1 MCNLRWPEDIPHTR
15 APYPC
20 QVSQAAISCGSAPT
34 AQAGAAVLAAGGSAV
49 DAAVAAAFASTV
61 AEPGVSSLGGGGF
74 LLVRLPDGTQQVL
87 DFFTTVPSGPP
98 GVRETVTV
106 VYAGATQD
114 FHVGNA
120 TVAVPGCLDGF
131 LTAHRQWGRL
141 PLSEVVG
148 PAITYASEG
157 VLLDAR
163 QAHAMALIK
172 PVLLLT
178 EAARLRMAPAG
189 DLLGEGDRYQDPE
202 YAALL
207 RRVVAGEVR
216 GIADLIGEFA
226 TLMPEGPVVP
236 ADLQAFAPVTREPLV
251 APIRSGSITTNPLPS
266 LGGSI
271 VAHVLRDLADESHP
285 TPRAIVEALVE
296 TTAWLKA
303 QVTGPVATQGTT
315 HISVVDSEGMVAA
328 LSVSNGV
335 GGGVFLPGTGI
346 HLNNMMGE
354 DDLHPGGPEAAVPG
368 QRIRSMMAPSIV
380 DYDGGSLV
388 LGTGGSER
396 IRSALTR
403 VITLMLGGDA
413 DLAGAVEAPRVH
425 VDNQGV
431 IQVEPGLPDEQVE
444 QLRGLGEVSLWP
456 QRHFYF
462 GGVNAVHVGP
472 QGTAAHADPR
482 RGGAA
487 IVVG

>member
-1 MCNLRWPEDIPHTR
+1 
-15 APYPC
+15 
-20 QVSQAAISCGSAPT
+20 
-34 AQAGAAVLAAGGSAV
+34 V

-74 LLVRLPDGTQQVL
+74 LLVRLPDGRQQVL
-87 DFFTTVPSGPP
+87 DFFTAVPSGPA
-98 GVRETVTV
+98 GQRDTVTV
-106 VYAGATQD
+106 VYSGATQD

-131 LTAHRQWGRL
+131 LTAHREWGRL
-141 PLSEVVG
+141 PRPDVVAT
-148 PAITYASEG
+148 AIEYATDG

-163 QAHAMALIK
+163 QAHAMALIE

-178 EAARLRMAPAG
+178 ESARERMAPTGA
-189 DLLGEGDRYQDPE
+189 LLGDGQIYRDAQ

-207 RRVVAGEVR
+207 TRVSSGAVG
-216 GIADLIGEFA
+216 GIADLADEFER
-226 TLMPEGPVVP
+226 LMPEGPVTA
-236 ADLQAFAPVTREPLV
+236 ADLLAFAPIRRDPLV
-251 APIRSGSITTNPLPS
+251 ADIRSGSITTNPLPS
-266 LGGSI
+266 LGGTI

-285 TPRAIVEALVE
+285 SPRAIAEALVE

-303 QVTGPVATQGTT
+303 QVSGPVSSAGTT
-315 HISVVDSEGMVAA
+315 HISVVDGDGMAAA
-328 LSVSNGV
+328 LTLSNGV

-354 DDLHPGGPEAAVPG
+354 DDLHPGGPEAAVAG
-368 QRIRSMMAPSIV
+368 ERIRSMMAPSIV

-431 IQVEPGLPDEQVE
+431 IQVEPGLPVGQVDA
-444 QLRGLGEVSLWP
+444 LRSLGEVSLWP
-456 QRHFYF
+456 ERHFYF
-462 GGVNAVHVGP
+462 GGVNAIHVGP
-472 QGTAAHADPR
+472 DGTSAHADPR

-487 IVVG
+487 IVV

>member
-1 MCNLRWPEDIPHTR
+1 MRGR

-20 QVSQAAISCGSAPT
+20 HVSQAAISCGSAPT
-34 AQAGAAVLAAGGSAV
+34 AHAGAEVLRSGGNAV
-49 DAAVAAAFASTV
+49 DAAIAAAFASTV
-61 AEPGVSSLGGGGF
+61 SEPGVSSLGGGGF
-74 LLVRLPDGTQQVL
+74 LLVRLPDGTQHVL
-87 DFFTTVPSGPP
+87 DFFTTVPSGPA
-98 GVRETVTV
+98 GQRETVTV
-106 VYAGATQD
+106 VYSGATQD

-131 LTAHRQWGRL
+131 LDAHRRWGRL
-141 PLSEVVG
+141 PLPEVVAT
-148 PAITYASEG
+148 AIDFAANG

-163 QAHAMALIK
+163 QAHAMALIE

-178 EAARLRMAPAG
+178 EASRQRMAPAG
-189 DLLGEGDRYQDPE
+189 VLLGDGDRYRDPE
-202 YAALL
+202 LAALL
-207 RRVVAGEVR
+207 KRVAAGEVR
-216 GIADLIGEFA
+216 GVADLAAQFA
-226 TLMPEGPVVP
+226 ELMPDGPVTQE
-236 ADLQAFAPVTREPLV
+236 DLRAFSPVLREPLV
-251 APIRSGSITTNPLPS
+251 AGIRSGTVTTNPLPS
-266 LGGSI
+266 LGGTI

-285 TPRAIVEALVE
+285 SPRAIAEALVE

-303 QVTGPVATQGTT
+303 RVSGPVSAAGTT
-315 HISVVDSEGMVAA
+315 HISVVDADGMAAA
-328 LSVSNGV
+328 LTVSNGV

-354 DDLHPGGPEAAVPG
+354 DDLHPGGPDAAVAG
-368 QRIRSMMAPSIV
+368 ERIRSMMAPSIV
-380 DYDGGSLV
+380 DYDGGCLI

-431 IQVEPGLPDEQVE
+431 IQVEPGLPDRQVE
-444 QLRGLGEVSLWP
+444 ELRALGEVSLWP
-456 QRHFYF
+456 ELHFYF
-462 GGVNAVHVGP
+462 GGVNAVHVQPDGV
-472 QGTAAHADPR
+472 TSAHADPR

-487 IVVG
+487 IVVDQVPRTDP

>member
-1 MCNLRWPEDIPHTR
+1 MDIP
-15 APYPC
+15 PGSGLYPC
-20 QVSQAAISCGSAPT
+20 HVSQAAISCGSAPT
-34 AQAGAAVLAAGGSAV
+34 ARAGAAVLAAGGNAV

-74 LLVRLPDGTQQVL
+74 LLIREADGTQQVV
-87 DFFTTVPSGPP
+87 DFFTTVPSGPA
-98 GVRETVTV
+98 GQRETVTV
-106 VYAGATQD
+106 VYSGATQD

-131 LTAHRQWGRL
+131 LTAHRTWGRL
-141 PLSEVVG
+141 PLADVVG
-148 PAITYASEG
+148 PAISYAHDG

-163 QAHAMALIK
+163 QAHAMALIE

-178 EAARLRMAPAG
+178 EAARMRMAPDG
-189 DLLGEGDRYQDPE
+189 VLLGDGDQYRDTE
-202 YAALL
+202 FAVLL
-207 RRVVAGEVR
+207 QRVAAGEVR
-216 GIADLIGEFA
+216 GIADLTDEFA
-226 TLMPEGPVVP
+226 ALMPDGPVT
-236 ADLQAFAPVTREPLV
+236 ADDLRAFAPVSRDPLV

-271 VAHVLRDLADESHP
+271 VAHVLRDLADECHP
-285 TPRAIVEALVE
+285 EARAIAEALVE

-303 QVTGPVATQGTT
+303 QVSGPVATNGTT
-315 HISVVDSEGMVAA
+315 HISVVDSDGMVAA

-431 IQVEPGLPDEQVE
+431 IQVEPGLPLEQVE
-444 QLRGLGEVSLWP
+444 ALRGLGEVSLWP

-462 GGVNAVHVGP
+462 GGVNAVHVSTG
-472 QGTAAHADPR
+472 GVTTAHADPR

>member
-1 MCNLRWPEDIPHTR
+1 M
-15 APYPC
+15 
-20 QVSQAAISCGSAPT
+20 SAISCGSAPT
-34 AQAGAAVLAAGGSAV
+34 ARAGACVLEAGGNAV

-74 LLVRLPDGTQQVL
+74 LLVRAQDGAAQVL
-87 DFFTTVPSGPP
+87 DFFTAVPSGPA
-98 GVRETVTV
+98 GQRETVTV
-106 VYAGATQD
+106 VYSGATQD

-141 PLSEVVG
+141 PLADVVA
-148 PAITYASEG
+148 PAIEYAANG
-157 VLLDAR
+157 VELDAR
-163 QAHAMALIK
+163 QAHAMALIE

-178 EAARLRMAPAG
+178 PAARERMAPAG
-189 DLLGEGDRYQDPE
+189 RLLGEGDAYRDAE
-202 YAALL
+202 LAALL
-207 RRVVAGEVR
+207 TRVAAGEVR
-216 GIADLIGEFA
+216 GIADLVDQFA
-226 TLMPEGPVVP
+226 ELMPDGPVV
-236 ADLQAFAPVTREPLV
+236 AEDLRAFAPVQRDPLV

-266 LGGSI
+266 LGGTI
-271 VAHVLRDLADESHP
+271 VAHVLRDLADEPHP
-285 TPRAIVEALVE
+285 TPRAIAEALVE

-303 QVTGPVATQGTT
+303 QVSGPVSAAGTT
-315 HISVVDSEGMVAA
+315 HISVVDDDGMTAA
-328 LSVSNGV
+328 LTVSNGV

-354 DDLHPGGPEAAVPG
+354 DDLHPGGPDAAIAG
-368 QRIRSMMAPSIV
+368 ERIRSMMAPSIV
-380 DYDGGSLV
+380 DYDGGSLI

-431 IQVEPGLPDEQVE
+431 IQVEPGLADEQLE
-444 QLRGLGEVSLWP
+444 ELRALGQVSLWP
-456 QRHFYF
+456 ERHFYF
-462 GGVNAVHVGP
+462 GGVNAVHVAADGSV
-472 QGTAAHADPR
+472 GAHADPR

-487 IVVG
+487 IEV

>member
-1 MCNLRWPEDIPHTR
+1 MRGR

-20 QVSQAAISCGSAPT
+20 HVSQAAISCGSAPT
-34 AQAGAAVLAAGGSAV
+34 ARAGAAVLEAGGNAV

-74 LLVRLPDGTQQVL
+74 LLVRLPDGSQQVM
-87 DFFTTVPSGPP
+87 DFFTAVPSGPA
-98 GVRETVTV
+98 GQRETVTV
-106 VYAGATQD
+106 VYSGATQD

-141 PLSEVVG
+141 PLAEVVA
-148 PAITYASEG
+148 PTIDYAADG

-163 QAHAMALIK
+163 QAHAMALIE

-178 EAARLRMAPAG
+178 AASRERMAPAG
-189 DLLGEGDRYQDPE
+189 VLLGEGDHYRDPE
-202 YAALL
+202 LATLL
-207 RRVVAGEVR
+207 GRVATGEVR
-216 GIADLIGEFA
+216 GVADLVEEFA
-226 TLMPEGPVVP
+226 ALMPEGPVT
-236 ADLQAFAPVTREPLV
+236 AHDLRGFAPVMREPPV
-251 APIRSGSITTNPLPS
+251 APTRSGTITTNPLPS

-285 TPRAIVEALVE
+285 TPRAIAEALVE

-303 QVTGPVATQGTT
+303 QVSGPVSTAGTT
-315 HISVVDSEGMVAA
+315 HISVVDGDGMAAA
-328 LSVSNGV
+328 LTVSNGV

-354 DDLHPGGPEAAVPG
+354 DDLHPGGPEAAVAG
-368 QRIRSMMAPSIV
+368 ERIRSMMAPSVV
-380 DYDGGSLV
+380 DYDGGWLI

-431 IQVEPGLPDEQVE
+431 IQVEPGLPEEQIE
-444 QLRGLGEVSLWP
+444 QLHALGKVSLWP
-456 QRHFYF
+456 ERHFYF
-462 GGVNAVHVGP
+462 GGVNAVHVGTD
-472 QGTAAHADPR
+472 GKTTAHADPR

-487 IVVG
+487 ITLE

>member
-1 MCNLRWPEDIPHTR
+1 
-15 APYPC
+15 
-20 QVSQAAISCGSAPT
+20 
-34 AQAGAAVLAAGGSAV
+34 
-49 DAAVAAAFASTV
+49 
-61 AEPGVSSLGGGGF
+61 
-74 LLVRLPDGTQQVL
+74 
-87 DFFTTVPSGPP
+87 
-98 GVRETVTV
+98 
-106 VYAGATQD
+106 
-114 FHVGNA
+114 
-120 TVAVPGCLDGF
+120 
-131 LTAHRQWGRL
+131 
-141 PLSEVVG
+141 
-148 PAITYASEG
+148 
-157 VLLDAR
+157 
-163 QAHAMALIK
+163 MALIE

-178 EAARLRMAPAG
+178 EAARMRMAPDG
-189 DLLGEGDRYQDPE
+189 VLLGDGDQYRDTE
-202 YAALL
+202 FAVLL
-207 RRVVAGEVR
+207 QRVAAGEVR
-216 GIADLIGEFA
+216 GIADLTDEFA
-226 TLMPEGPVVP
+226 ALMPDGPVT
-236 ADLQAFAPVTREPLV
+236 ADDLRAFAPVSRDPLV

-271 VAHVLRDLADESHP
+271 VAHVLRDLADECHP
-285 TPRAIVEALVE
+285 EARAIAEALVE

-303 QVTGPVATQGTT
+303 QVSGPVATNGTT
-315 HISVVDSEGMVAA
+315 HISVVDSDGMVAA

-431 IQVEPGLPDEQVE
+431 IQVEPGLPLEQVE
-444 QLRGLGEVSLWP
+444 ALRGLGEVSLWP

-462 GGVNAVHVGP
+462 GGVNAVHVSTG
-472 QGTAAHADPR
+472 GVTTAHADPR

>member
-1 MCNLRWPEDIPHTR
+1 M
-15 APYPC
+15 
-20 QVSQAAISCGSAPT
+20 
-34 AQAGAAVLAAGGSAV
+34 
-49 DAAVAAAFASTV
+49 AAAFASTV

-74 LLVRLPDGTQQVL
+74 LLVRQPDGTQQVL
-87 DFFTTVPSGPP
+87 DFFTAVPSGPA
-98 GVRETVTV
+98 GQRDTVTV
-106 VYAGATQD
+106 VYSGATQD

-141 PLSEVVG
+141 PLPDVVAT
-148 PAITYASEG
+148 AIEYARDG

-163 QAHAMALIK
+163 QAHAMALIE

-178 EAARLRMAPAG
+178 ESSRERMAPSG
-189 DLLGEGDRYQDPE
+189 VLLGDGEIYRDAQ

-207 RRVVAGEVR
+207 TRVASGAVG
-216 GIADLIGEFA
+216 GIADLAGEFEQ
-226 TLMPEGPVVP
+226 LMPEGPVTA
-236 ADLQAFAPVTREPLV
+236 ADLRAFTPIRRDPLV
-251 APIRSGSITTNPLPS
+251 AAIRSGSITTNPLPS
-266 LGGSI
+266 LGGTI

-285 TPRAIVEALVE
+285 SPRAIAEALVE

-303 QVTGPVATQGTT
+303 QVSGPVSSAGTT
-315 HISVVDSEGMVAA
+315 HISVVDGDGMAAA
-328 LSVSNGV
+328 LTLSNGV

-354 DDLHPGGPEAAVPG
+354 DDLHPGGPEAAVAG
-368 QRIRSMMAPSIV
+368 ERIRSMMAPSIV

-431 IQVEPGLPDEQVE
+431 IQVEPGLPVEQVAA
-444 QLRGLGEVSLWP
+444 LRGLGEVSLWP
-456 QRHFYF
+456 ERHFYF
-462 GGVNAVHVGP
+462 GGVNAIHVGP
-472 QGTAAHADPR
+472 DGTSAHADPR

-487 IVVG
+487 IVV